1 MSHFVYLLDTNI
13 LSNLISDP
21 HGSVMRRIAAFGEET
36 VCTSIVVAAEMR
48 IGSEKRGSAKLT
60 TKVEAIL
67 DNIEILPLDI
77 DADRHYGNIRSEL
90 EKQGK
95 TIGPNDL
102 LIAAHARSLGLIVV
116 TDNTRE
122 YERVPGLAVENWLL
136 PPATPLPIS

>member
-1 MSHFVYLLDTNI
+1 
-13 LSNLISDP
+13 
-21 HGSVMRRIAAFGEET
+21 MRRIAAFGEET

-48 IGSEKRGSAKLT
+48 YGAEKRGSSKLAAKI
-60 TKVEAIL
+60 EAIL
-67 DNIEILPLDI
+67 DNIEVLPLDI
-77 DADRHYGNIRSEL
+77 DADRHYGNIRSVL

-122 YERVPGLAVENWLL
+122 YERVPDLSVENWLL
-136 PPATPLPIS
+136 PPPSAL